1 MDLADLAWLA
11 GRLVASE
18 PTPQCRLL
26 RLLAARAYR
35 RAAWQRFV
43 SAMRFDLPEW
53 PDWRVLSDIHLDKA
67 IELEWLARAIELGV
81 HPWDLHRPTPQ
92 RRSTEEGAAHGTV
105 SS

>member
-26 RLLAARAYR
+26 RLLTARAYR
-35 RAAWQRFV
+35 RAAWHRFV
-43 SAMRFDLPEW
+43 CAMRWELPL

-81 HPWDLHRPTPQ
+81 HPWDLHRPA
-92 RRSTEEGAAHGTV
+92 RRSESKPPAG
-105 SS
+105 